1 MSEHLSFHSLWAHEE
16 QRPRLLTPGVPI
28 PSTCSWEPPECPQ
41 GQRTEPPRGEAGT
54 GCRTACRRPDPAA
67 HSRKASFRTEG
78 AVNPGACLLG
88 LAGEGERRPSEQAI
102 FAGKASAG
110 GLPWGPVC
118 PRMACGKVPGGG
130 QEGPFTTSRAGVSNL
145 F

>member
-88 LAGEGERRPSEQAI
+88 LAE
-102 FAGKASAG
+102 
-110 GLPWGPVC
+110 
-118 PRMACGKVPGGG
+118 GGG
-130 QEGPFTTSRAGVSNL
+130 EKTF
-145 F
+145 

>member
-1 MSEHLSFHSLWAHEE
+1 M
-16 QRPRLLTPGVPI
+16 QNRLLAPLPCGPLQEGQLLNRVLLIRVPV
-28 PSTCSWEPPECPQ
+28 SW
-41 GQRTEPPRGEAGT
+41 GW
-54 GCRTACRRPDPAA
+54 RR
-67 HSRKASFRTEG
+67 
-78 AVNPGACLLG
+78 
-88 LAGEGERRPSEQAI
+88 EGERRPSEQAI

-118 PRMACGKVPGGG
+118 PQMACGKVPGGG

>member
-1 MSEHLSFHSLWAHEE
+1 MGHAPEGEQRAELGSPGGGGQGTPPHPGGADVPWMSEHLSFHSLWAHEE

-41 GQRTEPPRGEAGT
+41 GQRTEPPGGEAGT
-54 GCRTACRRPDPAA
+54 VCRTACRRPHPAA

-88 LAGEGERRPSEQAI
+88 LAE
-102 FAGKASAG
+102 
-110 GLPWGPVC
+110 
-118 PRMACGKVPGGG
+118 GGG
-130 QEGPFTTSRAGVSNL
+130 EKTF
-145 F
+145 